1 MRIPLPSFRIQIM
14 VLVSLITLIAALL
27 MREFFIDNLSAYQA
41 QIREL
46 STEKKVRE
54 LYKNYSTTLD
64 SSLVDDFNHEVEG
77 ILRDLHKIDIAGE
90 FYSRDIER
98 YSIGIVILMLIMTV
112 TIFLFLLMIIT
123 RPLSRLLTATEQL
136 KSGNFN
142 TKVKESTY
150 SPLND
155 LIVAFNGMVAEL
167 NASRE
172 RLIEAEKQTIW
183 REMARAMAHEI
194 KNPLTPIRL
203 ATQRLEMKYYER
215 SDNLGEVLEKSLRVV
230 NEEVDNLQALVS
242 AFSGFAK
249 MPEVKFQEYD
259 LNKQLKEI
267 CEQYSDDAH
276 IELKLDPGLQMI
288 HADTMQMKQILV
300 NLIQNAI
307 QASEIDPELVV
318 STRVEKKLC
327 NISITDHGKGI
338 SEADLHKIFEPY
350 FTTKKKGTGL
360 GLAIVRRI
368 IRQHGGDIKAFSTLG
383 EGSTFVV
390 TLPCNRSKEIVTTKS

>member
-183 REMARAMAHEI
+183 QEMARAMAHEI

-215 SDNLGEVLEKSLRVV
+215 SNNLGEVLEKSLRVV

-249 MPEVKFQEYD
+249 MPEAKFQEYD

-390 TLPCNRSKEIVTTKS
+390 TLPCNRSK